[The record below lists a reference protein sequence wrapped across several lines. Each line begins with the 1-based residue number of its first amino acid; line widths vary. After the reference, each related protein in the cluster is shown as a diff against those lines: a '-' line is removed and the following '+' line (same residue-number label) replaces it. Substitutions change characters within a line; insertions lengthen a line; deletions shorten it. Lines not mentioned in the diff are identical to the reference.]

1 MAFLLRHIARY
12 AARKIASDPVARD
25 KASRAARGIAKEA
38 KQIATD
44 QDPAKAAG
52 RATRR
57 LLNKLQDN

>member
-52 RATRR
+52 RAMRR
-57 LLNKLQDN
+57 ALKKLQDN